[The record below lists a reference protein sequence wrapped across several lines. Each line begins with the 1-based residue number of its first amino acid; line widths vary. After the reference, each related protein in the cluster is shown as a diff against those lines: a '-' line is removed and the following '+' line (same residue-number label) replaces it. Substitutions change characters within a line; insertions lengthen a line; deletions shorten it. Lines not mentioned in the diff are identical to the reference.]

1 MRESKVHPKL
11 CGPHC
16 GPVLCYFS
24 VQSHLSLCCGSFRYA
39 KCTLWLKNRTLDIQV
54 QIIFQN
60 SLEISNETV
69 YVSMIQIST
78 SPQLCC
84 HTALWNLKI
93 KNYCQTHAASIKIN
107 IFLHETWQNLT
118 TFRWYCQKKKCH
130 RNKLLN
136 FCAICN
142 VQNADNVTAFR
153 IDLWTETNY
162 VKCMQQL
169 TSSLSEGDSD
179 VCSCYLLQSIYLISR
194 PKEKWNDNVH
204 LWYKHKLADVCA
216 IRW

>member
-118 TFRWYCQKKKCH
+118 TFRWYCQKLDDTARKK
-130 RNKLLN
+130 
-136 FCAICN
+136 
-142 VQNADNVTAFR
+142 NVTEINCLIFVQ
-153 IDLWTETNY
+153 Y
-162 VKCMQQL
+162 VMYRMQI
-169 TSSLSEGDSD
+169 T
-179 VCSCYLLQSIYLISR
+179 
-194 PKEKWNDNVH
+194 
-204 LWYKHKLADVCA
+204 
-216 IRW
+216 